1 MKPLQ
6 HIGHRLLTGSA
17 TLTLASMLA
26 ALALTAPASAADDYD
41 YPIENPYL
49 ATVAGTPAAL
59 QAKLP
64 KVRIKTRRLP
74 LAADREIPEV
84 LAYGRKL
91 EYSIATQRGPAPLI
105 FAIAGTGGYHNSGT
119 NTQLLRAFHSAGFHV
134 VGISSPTH
142 PKFQIGASSTGVPG
156 VMDVDAEDL
165 LGVMR
170 RIRERYADKIQITE
184 YHLTGY
190 SLGAMHAAFIAKRD
204 QANGNEFDFRRVLLI
219 NSPVNLYS
227 SISKLDRMLENVPGG
242 VDNFDRYF
250 NGIVR
255 QISDA
260 YTRSTSVEFNQDLV
274 YAAFQANPPTREDL
288 AAVIGAAFRMSA
300 MNMIF
305 TADIMSNF
313 GFIKPAEQRLPANAD
328 LDTFLQ
334 VALRVGLTDYFHE
347 FVWPFYQ
354 KRYPNTDRAGFAAA
368 QSLKAIAPFLRN
380 SATVFAV
387 HNQDDIIL
395 TGNEIDFFRKTFAD
409 RAKIYPR
416 GGHLGN
422 TNHHATVAHM
432 LAIMS
437 NASVASAAA
446 DTQAVTAAQWSPES
460 SAPRAGGQ

>member
-1 MKPLQ
+1 M
-6 HIGHRLLTGSA
+6 GLTGNA
-17 TLTLASMLA
+17 TLAGTLAWLA
-26 ALALTAPASAADDYD
+26 TATLSLALASAASAADGYD

-49 ATVAGTPAAL
+49 ATVAGTPEPL
-59 QAKLP
+59 QAQLP
-64 KVRIKTRRLP
+64 KLRIKTRRLP
-74 LAADREIPEV
+74 LPADRQIPEV

-91 EYSIATQRGPAPLI
+91 EYSIAAQRGPAPLI

-119 NTQLLRAFHSAGFHV
+119 NIGLLKAFHSAGFHV

-156 VMDVDAEDL
+156 VMDVDGEDL
-165 LGVMR
+165 LNVMR
-170 RIRERYADKIQITE
+170 RIRTQLKDKLQVTE

-190 SLGAMHAAFIAKRD
+190 SLGGMHAAFVAQRD
-204 QANGNEFDFRRVLLI
+204 QANGAEFDFQRVLLI
-219 NSPVNLYS
+219 NSPVSLYS

-250 NGIVR
+250 DGVVR

-288 AAVIGAAFRMSA
+288 AAVIGTAFRLSA

-305 TADIMSNF
+305 TADVMSNF
-313 GFIKPAEQRLPANAD
+313 GFIKPREQRLPANAD
-328 LDTFLQ
+328 LDAFLQ

-354 KRYPNTDRAGFAAA
+354 ERYPNLDRERFADA
-368 QSLKAIAPFLRN
+368 QSLPAIETFLRSSPN
-380 SATVFAV
+380 IFAI

-395 TGNEIDFFRKTFAD
+395 TGTEIDFFRTTFGN
-409 RAKIYPR
+409 RAKIYQR

-432 LAIMS
+432 LAVMT
-437 NASVASAAA
+437 NDQVAGQ
-446 DTQAVTAAQWSPES
+446 QAVDTEQ
-460 SAPRAGGQ
+460 SAYGAGGQ